1 MKATNK
7 RIVKKAAA
15 LMSALCGILAIS
27 SYQVQAAQTDPDW
40 QNASVVERNRLPMRA
55 SFHTDDPVMSLHG
68 LWKFK
73 WYETPVGRSTTF
85 YQTQIDDSDWGEM
98 PVPGIWEV
106 NGYGDPLYV
115 NIGYC
120 WKGQFENN
128 PPYVPVEKN
137 HVGQYRNTFT
147 IPADWAGKQ
156 ILLHIGS
163 ATSNIRVWING
174 KEVGYSQD
182 SKLEARFDVTKFV
195 KPGVANLFAFEIF
208 RWCDGTYLEDQDFW
222 KLAGIARETYLTAR
236 EKEHIED
243 VNVTADADGNLTWK
257 VLTTKGIRNIK
268 FGVPRLG
275 YSLTLNKP
283 SAVKDDL
290 KVFEGT
296 AHFDDVNLWSAETP
310 NLYDVEVCATDG
322 KKSCGTAT
330 LKTGFR
336 SVKIEGKLLY
346 VNGKPI
352 LIKGVNRH
360 EMNPYGAYVISKED
374 MLRDIR
380 IIKELNINTVRTC
393 HYPDDP
399 YWYELCDE
407 YGLYVIDEANNEA
420 HGLGYG
426 EATIAKN
433 PLYNKEITNRVERM
447 MRRDRN
453 HPSIIVWS
461 LGNEAGNGQNFFDA
475 YDFAKAFDPTRPV
488 QYEQG
493 QGGANRDRNS
503 DIFCPMYIRYANA
516 EKYIKNEQDR
526 PFIMCEYA
534 HAMGNSMGGFKE
546 YWDII
551 RKYPTFQGG
560 CIWDF
565 VDQALYKSVSAEK
578 YGTDHVFA
586 FGGDYNNEDPSD
598 ASFNNNGLIAPDRTW
613 HRHAYEVRYQHRS
626 ILAWARPEEAAAGR
640 VHIFNEYFFIP
651 LDRFSM
657 DWELVRNGA
666 AFRRGSVV
674 SLSVQPQDSAVVD
687 LGYKVNYDLLK
698 DADIYLNLSFK
709 LNRQDGILPAGTEL
723 SYEQIALSESWNP
736 AQSLRQAQGTSDS
749 ILSLKL
755 SKQPFEIEFD
765 KETGSLIKYS
775 YFGKNLISAPILP
788 CFGRAVTD
796 NDEGML
802 VDLSFDKEAKRMFA
816 TWRNPEIK
824 AISFEDR
831 QDGDIRIVTVK
842 YKPIEDV
849 VPVLT
854 YRISTDGVINV
865 ALSIEDAGNLKEA
878 PNFFRVGVE
887 FAMPG
892 EYSQIDFYGEGP
904 FDSYCDRRSSTMIGH
919 YTQRVIDQ
927 YDYAVVRPQESGTH
941 CGLKWFSVLNPD
953 GNGIRVTSSAKEF
966 SASALPV
973 SRQMLDRNP
982 DFKHSLEL
990 KKSAHESDRTNGHTY
1005 VNIDLKQM
1013 GLGCVSSFGDHPLPA
1028 YLIPADT
1035 YTFEFTISPLWN
1047 D

>member
-1 MKATNK
+1 MMF
-7 RIVKKAAA
+7 AAA
-15 LMSALCGILAIS
+15 LAFQAIA
-27 SYQVQAAQTDPDW
+27 QAQAAQTDPDW

-55 SFHTDDPVMSLHG
+55 TFHTDDPRMSLHG

-73 WYETPVGRSTTF
+73 WYETPDGRSTTF
-85 YQTQIDDSDWGEM
+85 FQPQTDDSDWGEM
-98 PVPGIWEV
+98 PVPGIWEL

-137 HVGQYRNTFT
+137 HVGQYRNSFT
-147 IPADWAGKQ
+147 VPADWNGKQ
-156 ILLHIGS
+156 IILHIGS

-182 SKLEARFDVTKFV
+182 SKLGARFDVTRFV
-195 KPGVANLFAFEIF
+195 KPGEENLFAFEIF

-222 KLAGIARETYLTAR
+222 KVAGIARETYLTAR

-243 VNVTADADGNLTWK
+243 INVNADAEGNLSWK
-257 VLTTKGIRNIK
+257 VLTTKGIKEVIFK
-268 FGVPRLG
+268 IPSLG
-275 YSLTLNKP
+275 YSLVLNKP
-283 SAVKDDL
+283 SAVKDGL
-290 KVFEGT
+290 KVFEG
-296 AHFDDVNLWSAETP
+296 AEHFDNVMLWSAETP
-310 NLYDVEVCATDG
+310 NLYDVEVIATDG
-322 KKSCGTAT
+322 KKSCGTANLT
-330 LKTGFR
+330 TGFR
-336 SVKIEGKLLY
+336 TVKIEGKLLY
-346 VNGKPI
+346 INGKPI

-380 IIKELNINTVRTC
+380 IMKELNINTVRTC

-399 YWYELCDE
+399 YWYELCDK
-407 YGLYVIDEANNEA
+407 YGLYVIGEADNEA

-426 EATIAKN
+426 EGTIAKN

-488 QYEQG
+488 QYERG
-493 QGGANRDRNS
+493 QGGDNRDRNS
-503 DIFCPMYIRYANA
+503 DIFSPMYIRYANA
-516 EKYIKNEQDR
+516 EKYIRNDQDR

-546 YWDII
+546 YWDLI

-565 VDQALYKSVSAEK
+565 VDQALYKPADAEK

-586 FGGDYNNEDPSD
+586 FGGDYNSEDPSD
-598 ASFNNNGLIAPDRTW
+598 ASFNNNGLVAPDRTW

-626 ILAWARPEEAAAGR
+626 ILAWASPEEAAKGR

-651 LDRFSM
+651 LDRFSL
-657 DWELVRNGA
+657 DWELVRNGV
-666 AFRRGSVV
+666 AFRRGSVA
-674 SLSVQPQDSAVVD
+674 SLGVQPQDSAAID
-687 LGYKVNYDLLK
+687 LGYKVNPELLE
-698 DADIYLNLSFK
+698 DSDVYLNISFR

-723 SYEQIALSESWNP
+723 SYEQIVLSESWVP
-736 AQSLRQAQGTSDS
+736 DAYKSLT
-749 ILSLKL
+749 L
-755 SKQPFEIEFD
+755 SKRPFEIEFD
-765 KETGSLIKYS
+765 KETGSLTNYS

-824 AISFEDR
+824 ATSFEDR
-831 QDGDIRIVTVK
+831 QDGDTRIVTVK
-842 YKPIEDV
+842 YKPIEDAI
-849 VPVLT
+849 PVLT
-854 YRISTDGVINV
+854 YRIAPDGVINV
-865 ALSIEDAGNLKEA
+865 TLSVEDAGNLKAA
-878 PNFFRVGVE
+878 PHFFRVGVE

-904 FDSYCDRRSSTMIGH
+904 FDSYCDRRSSTMMGH
-919 YTQRVIDQ
+919 YTQSVIDQ
-927 YDYAVVRPQESGTH
+927 YDYTVVRPQESGTH

-953 GNGIRVTSSAKEF
+953 GNGIRITSSAKEF

-973 SRQMLDRNP
+973 SRLMLDRHP
-982 DFKHSLEL
+982 DFGHSLEL
-990 KKSAHESDRTNGHTY
+990 KKSAHESDRTDGQTY
-1005 VNIDLKQM
+1005 VNLDLRQM

-1028 YLIPADT
+1028 YLIPAAP
-1035 YTFEFTISPLWN
+1035 YTFEFTMTPVWE

>member
-1 MKATNK
+1 MKIFALALTLCGLYLSES
-7 RIVKKAAA
+7 IVKAA
-15 LMSALCGILAIS
+15 S
-27 SYQVQAAQTDPDW
+27 SGSGDPDW
-40 QNASVVERNRLPMRA
+40 QNAAVVERNRLPMRA
-55 SFHTDDPVMSLHG
+55 SFHTDDPKLSLHG

-73 WYETPVGRSTTF
+73 WYETPESRSDIF
-85 YQTQIDDSDWGEM
+85 YLPQADDSDWGTM

-147 IPADWAGKQ
+147 IPADWSGKQ

-163 ATSNIRVWING
+163 ATSNIRVWLNG
-174 KEVGYSQD
+174 REVGYSQD
-182 SKLEARFDVTKFV
+182 SKLEARFDVTRFV
-195 KPGVANLFAFEIF
+195 KPGEENLFAFEIF

-222 KLAGIARETYLTAR
+222 KLCGIARETFLTAR

-243 VNVTADADGNLTWK
+243 VNVNADADGNLTWK
-257 VLTTKGIRNIK
+257 VLTTRGIKNVS
-268 FGVPRLG
+268 FSVTGLG
-275 YSLTLNKP
+275 YSVTLSKP
-283 SAVKDDL
+283 SGVEDGL
-290 KVFEGT
+290 KVFEG
-296 AHFDDVNLWSAETP
+296 AGHFDNVRLWTAETP
-310 NLYDVEVCATDG
+310 NLYEVKVSAADG
-322 KKSCGTAT
+322 KKSCGNAS
-330 LKTGFR
+330 LRTGFR
-336 SVKIEGKLLY
+336 TVKIDGKLLC
-346 VNGKPI
+346 VNGQPI

-360 EMNPYGAYVISKED
+360 EMNPYGAYVISRED

-380 IIKELNINTVRTC
+380 IMKELNINTVRTC

-426 EATIAKN
+426 DATIAKN

-461 LGNEAGNGQNFFDA
+461 LGNESGNGQNFFDA
-475 YDFAKAFDPTRPV
+475 YDFAKVFDPTRPV

-516 EKYIKNEQDR
+516 EKYIRDNQDR

-546 YWDII
+546 YWDLV

-565 VDQALYKSVSAEK
+565 VDQGLYKPVDAQK

-586 FGGDYNNEDPSD
+586 FGGDYNDEDPSD

-626 ILAWARPEEAAAGR
+626 ILAWASPQEAASGR

-651 LDRFSM
+651 LDRFSL
-657 DWELVRNGA
+657 DWELVRNGVA
-666 AFRRGSVV
+666 LRRGTAA
-674 SLSVQPQDSAVVD
+674 SLNVAPQDSAVVD
-687 LGYKVNYDLLK
+687 LGFN
-698 DADIYLNLSFK
+698 ADEEILTDSDVYLNISLR
-709 LNRQDGILPAGTEL
+709 LNRQDGLLPAGTEL
-723 SYEQIALSESWNP
+723 SYEQIALSEGWSPDWP
-736 AQSLRQAQGTSDS
+736 
-749 ILSLKL
+749 LSLSEL
-755 SKQPFEIEFD
+755 PVEIEFD
-765 KETGSLIKYS
+765 EATGALTKYS
-775 YFGKNLISAPILP
+775 CFGRNLISAPILP

-802 VDLSFDKEAKRMFA
+802 VDLSFDPEARRMFD
-816 TWRNPEIK
+816 TWRKPEIK
-824 AISFEDR
+824 AVSFEDR
-831 QDGDIRIVTVK
+831 QDGNTRIVTVR
-842 YKPIEDV
+842 YNPIADA

-854 YRISTDGVINV
+854 YRIGQDGAINV
-865 ALSIEDAGNLKEA
+865 TLDIEDAGKLKDA
-878 PNFFRVGVE
+878 PHFFRVGVE

-892 EYSQIDFYGEGP
+892 EYSLIDFYGEGP

-919 YTQRVIDQ
+919 YIQNVIDQ
-927 YDYAVVRPQESGTH
+927 YDYTVVRPQESGTH

-953 GNGIRVTSSAKEF
+953 GNGIRITSSSSEF

-990 KKSAHESDRTNGHTY
+990 KKSAHESDRTNGQTY
-1005 VNIDLKQM
+1005 VNLDLKQM
-1013 GLGCVSSFGDHPLPA
+1013 GLGCVSSFGDHPLPE

-1035 YTFEFTISPLWN
+1035 YSFSFTITPVW
-1047 D
+1047 DD

>member
-1 MKATNK
+1 MKATDNQ
-7 RIVKKAAA
+7 IIKKAAA
-15 LMSALCGILAIS
+15 LLSALCGIITIS
-27 SYQVQAAQTDPDW
+27 ANQAQAAQTDPDW

-55 SFHTDDPVMSLHG
+55 SFHTDDPLMSLHG

-73 WYETPVGRSTTF
+73 WYEIPDGRSTTF
-85 YQTQIDDSDWGEM
+85 FQHQTDDSDWGEM

-137 HVGQYRNTFT
+137 HVGQYRNSFT
-147 IPADWAGKQ
+147 VPADWNGKQ
-156 ILLHIGS
+156 IILHIGS

-182 SKLEARFDVTKFV
+182 SKLEARFDVTRFV
-195 KPGVANLFAFEIF
+195 KPGEENLFAFEIF

-243 VNVTADADGNLTWK
+243 INVNADAEGNLSWK
-257 VLTTKGIRNIK
+257 VLATKGIKEVIFK
-268 FGVPRLG
+268 IPRLG
-275 YSLTLNKP
+275 YSLALDKP
-283 SAVKDDL
+283 SAVKDGL
-290 KVFEGT
+290 KVFEG
-296 AHFDDVNLWSAETP
+296 AERFDNVMLWSAETP
-310 NLYDVEVCATDG
+310 NLYYVEVIATDG
-322 KKSCGTAT
+322 KKSCGTAN
-330 LKTGFR
+330 LMTGFR
-336 SVKIEGKLLY
+336 TVKIEGKLLY

-380 IIKELNINTVRTC
+380 IMKELNINTVRTC

-399 YWYELCDE
+399 YWYELCDK

-426 EATIAKN
+426 EGTIAKN

-516 EKYIKNEQDR
+516 EKYIKNDQDR

-546 YWDII
+546 YWDLI

-565 VDQALYKSVSAEK
+565 VDQALYKPADAEK

-586 FGGDYNNEDPSD
+586 FGGDYNSEDPSD

-626 ILAWARPEEAAAGR
+626 ILAWASPEEAAKGR

-651 LDRFSM
+651 LDRFSL
-657 DWELVRNGA
+657 DWELVRNGV
-666 AFRRGSVV
+666 AFRRGSVA
-674 SLSVQPQDSAVVD
+674 SLGVQPQDSAAID
-687 LGYKVNYDLLK
+687 LGYKVNPELLK
-698 DADIYLNLSFK
+698 DSDVYLNISFR

-723 SYEQIALSESWNP
+723 SYEQIALSESWVP
-736 AQSLRQAQGTSDS
+736 DAYKSLT
-749 ILSLKL
+749 L
-755 SKQPFEIEFD
+755 SKRPVEIEFD
-765 KETGSLIKYS
+765 KETGSLTKYS
-775 YFGKNLISAPILP
+775 YFGKSLISAPILP

-816 TWRNPEIK
+816 TWRNPESK
-824 AISFEDR
+824 ATSFEDR
-831 QDGDIRIVTVK
+831 QDGDTRIVTVK
-842 YKPIEDV
+842 YKPIEDAI
-849 VPVLT
+849 PVLT
-854 YRISTDGVINV
+854 YRIAPNGVINV
-865 ALSIEDAGNLKEA
+865 TLSIEDAGNLKAA
-878 PNFFRVGVE
+878 PHFFRVGVE

-904 FDSYCDRRSSTMIGH
+904 FDSYCDRRSSTMMGH
-919 YTQRVIDQ
+919 YTQSVIDQ
-927 YDYAVVRPQESGTH
+927 YDYTVVRPQESGTH

-953 GNGIRVTSSAKEF
+953 GNGIRITSSAKEF

-973 SRQMLDRNP
+973 SRQMLDRHP
-982 DFKHSLEL
+982 DFGHSLEL
-990 KKSAHESDRTNGHTY
+990 KKSAHESDRTDGQTY
-1005 VNIDLKQM
+1005 VNLDLRQM

-1028 YLIPADT
+1028 YLIPAAP
-1035 YTFEFTISPLWN
+1035 YTFEFTITPLWEN
-1047 D
+1047 

>member
-1 MKATNK
+1 MMF
-7 RIVKKAAA
+7 AAA
-15 LMSALCGILAIS
+15 LAFQAIA
-27 SYQVQAAQTDPDW
+27 QAQAAQTDPDW

-55 SFHTDDPVMSLHG
+55 TFHTDDPQMSLHG

-73 WYETPVGRSTTF
+73 WYETPDGRSTTF
-85 YQTQIDDSDWGEM
+85 FQPQTDDSDWGEM
-98 PVPGIWEV
+98 PVPGIWEL

-137 HVGQYRNTFT
+137 HVGQYRNSFT
-147 IPADWAGKQ
+147 VPADWNGKQ
-156 ILLHIGS
+156 IILHIGS

-182 SKLEARFDVTKFV
+182 SKLEARFDVTRFV
-195 KPGVANLFAFEIF
+195 KPGDENLFAFEIF

-222 KLAGIARETYLTAR
+222 KVAGIARETYLTAR

-243 VNVTADADGNLTWK
+243 INVNADAEGNLSWK
-257 VLTTKGIRNIK
+257 VVATKGIKEVIFRI
-268 FGVPRLG
+268 PRLG
-275 YSLTLNKP
+275 YSLVLNKP
-283 SAVKDDL
+283 SAVKDGL
-290 KVFEGT
+290 KVFEG
-296 AHFDDVNLWSAETP
+296 AERFDNVMLWSAETP
-310 NLYDVEVCATDG
+310 NLYDVEVIATDG
-322 KKSCGTAT
+322 KKSCGTANLT
-330 LKTGFR
+330 TGFR
-336 SVKIEGKLLY
+336 TVKIEGKLLY
-346 VNGKPI
+346 INGKPI

-374 MLRDIR
+374 MLRDIT
-380 IIKELNINTVRTC
+380 IMKELNINTVRTC

-399 YWYELCDE
+399 YWYELCDK
-407 YGLYVIDEANNEA
+407 YGLYVIGEADNEA

-426 EATIAKN
+426 EGTIAKN

-488 QYEQG
+488 QYERG
-493 QGGANRDRNS
+493 QGGDNRDRNS
-503 DIFCPMYIRYANA
+503 DIFSPMYIRYANA
-516 EKYIKNEQDR
+516 EKYIRNDQDR

-546 YWDII
+546 YWDLI

-565 VDQALYKSVSAEK
+565 VDQALYKPADAEK

-586 FGGDYNNEDPSD
+586 FGGDYNSEDPSD
-598 ASFNNNGLIAPDRTW
+598 ASFNNNGLIAPDRAW

-626 ILAWARPEEAAAGR
+626 ILAWASPEEAAKGR

-651 LDRFSM
+651 LDRFSL
-657 DWELVRNGA
+657 DWELVRNGV
-666 AFRRGSVV
+666 AFRRGSVA
-674 SLSVQPQDSAVVD
+674 SLGVQPQESAAID
-687 LGYKVNYDLLK
+687 LGYKVNPELLE
-698 DADIYLNLSFK
+698 DSDVYLNISFR

-723 SYEQIALSESWNP
+723 SYEQIALSESWVP
-736 AQSLRQAQGTSDS
+736 DAYTPLT
-749 ILSLKL
+749 L
-755 SKQPFEIEFD
+755 SKRPFEIEFD
-765 KETGSLIKYS
+765 KETGSLTKYS
-775 YFGKNLISAPILP
+775 YFGKNLISSPILP

-824 AISFEDR
+824 ATSFEDR
-831 QDGDIRIVTVK
+831 QDGDTRIVTVK
-842 YKPIEDV
+842 YKPIEDAI
-849 VPVLT
+849 PVLT
-854 YRISTDGVINV
+854 YRIAPDGVINV
-865 ALSIEDAGNLKEA
+865 TLSVEDAGNLKAA
-878 PNFFRVGVE
+878 PHFFRVGVE

-904 FDSYCDRRSSTMIGH
+904 FDSYCDRRSSTMMGH
-919 YTQRVIDQ
+919 YTQSVIDQ
-927 YDYAVVRPQESGTH
+927 YDYTVVRPQESGTH

-953 GNGIRVTSSAKEF
+953 GNGIRITSSAKEF

-973 SRQMLDRNP
+973 SRQMLDRHP
-982 DFKHSLEL
+982 DFGHSLEL
-990 KKSAHESDRTNGHTY
+990 KKSAHESDRTDGQTY
-1005 VNIDLKQM
+1005 VNLDLRQM

-1028 YLIPADT
+1028 YLIPAAP
-1035 YTFEFTISPLWN
+1035 YTFEFTMTPVWE

>member
-1 MKATNK
+1 MKATDNQ
-7 RIVKKAAA
+7 IIKKAVA
-15 LMSALCGILAIS
+15 LLSALCGIITIS
-27 SYQVQAAQTDPDW
+27 ANQAQAAQTDPDW

-55 SFHTDDPVMSLHG
+55 SFHTDDPLMSLHG

-73 WYETPVGRSTTF
+73 WYEIPDGRSTTF
-85 YQTQIDDSDWGEM
+85 FQPQTDDSDWGEM

-137 HVGQYRNTFT
+137 HVGQYRNSFT
-147 IPADWAGKQ
+147 VPADWNGKQ
-156 ILLHIGS
+156 IILHIGS

-182 SKLEARFDVTKFV
+182 SKLEARFDVTRFV
-195 KPGVANLFAFEIF
+195 KPGEENLFAFEIF

-243 VNVTADADGNLTWK
+243 INVNADAEGNLSWK
-257 VLTTKGIRNIK
+257 VLATKGIKEVIFK
-268 FGVPRLG
+268 IPRLG
-275 YSLTLNKP
+275 YSLALDKP
-283 SAVKDDL
+283 SAVKDGL
-290 KVFEGT
+290 KVFEG
-296 AHFDDVNLWSAETP
+296 AERFDNVMLWSAETP
-310 NLYDVEVCATDG
+310 NLYYVEVIATDG
-322 KKSCGTAT
+322 KKSCGTAN
-330 LKTGFR
+330 LMTGFR
-336 SVKIEGKLLY
+336 TVKIEGKLLY

-380 IIKELNINTVRTC
+380 IMKELNINTVRTC

-399 YWYELCDE
+399 YWYELCDK

-426 EATIAKN
+426 EGTIAKN

-516 EKYIKNEQDR
+516 EKYIKNDQDR

-546 YWDII
+546 YWDLI

-565 VDQALYKSVSAEK
+565 VDQALYKPADAEK

-586 FGGDYNNEDPSD
+586 FGGDYNSEDPSD

-626 ILAWARPEEAAAGR
+626 ILAWASPEEAAKGR

-651 LDRFSM
+651 LDRFSL
-657 DWELVRNGA
+657 DWELVRNGV
-666 AFRRGSVV
+666 AFRRGSVA
-674 SLSVQPQDSAVVD
+674 SLGVQPQDSAAID
-687 LGYKVNYDLLK
+687 LGYKVNPELLK
-698 DADIYLNLSFK
+698 DSDVYLNISFR

-723 SYEQIALSESWNP
+723 SYEQIALSESWVP
-736 AQSLRQAQGTSDS
+736 DAYKSLT
-749 ILSLKL
+749 L
-755 SKQPFEIEFD
+755 SKRPVEIEFD
-765 KETGSLIKYS
+765 KETGSLTKYS
-775 YFGKNLISAPILP
+775 YFGKSLISAPILP

-816 TWRNPEIK
+816 TWRNPESK
-824 AISFEDR
+824 ATSFEDR
-831 QDGDIRIVTVK
+831 QDGDTRIVTVK
-842 YKPIEDV
+842 YKPIEDAI
-849 VPVLT
+849 PVLT
-854 YRISTDGVINV
+854 YRIAPNGVINV
-865 ALSIEDAGNLKEA
+865 TLSIEDAGNLKAA
-878 PNFFRVGVE
+878 PHFFRVGVE

-904 FDSYCDRRSSTMIGH
+904 FDSYCDRRSSTMMGH
-919 YTQRVIDQ
+919 YTQSVIDQ
-927 YDYAVVRPQESGTH
+927 YDYTVVRPQESGTH

-953 GNGIRVTSSAKEF
+953 GNGIRITSSAKEF

-973 SRQMLDRNP
+973 SRQMLDRHP
-982 DFKHSLEL
+982 DFGHSLEL
-990 KKSAHESDRTNGHTY
+990 KKSAHESDRTDGQTY
-1005 VNIDLKQM
+1005 VNLDLRQM

-1028 YLIPADT
+1028 YLIPAAP
-1035 YTFEFTISPLWN
+1035 YTFEFTITPLWEN
-1047 D
+1047 

>member
-1 MKATNK
+1 MRK
-7 RIVKKAAA
+7 ILIMMFAAA
-15 LMSALCGILAIS
+15 LAFQAIA
-27 SYQVQAAQTDPDW
+27 QTQAAQTDPDW

-55 SFHTDDPVMSLHG
+55 TFHTDDPRMSLHG

-73 WYETPVGRSTTF
+73 WYETPDGRSTTF
-85 YQTQIDDSDWGEM
+85 FQPQTDDSDWGEM

-120 WKGQFENN
+120 WKGRFENN

-137 HVGQYRNTFT
+137 HVGQYRNSFT
-147 IPADWAGKQ
+147 VPADWNGKQ
-156 ILLHIGS
+156 IILHIGS

-182 SKLEARFDVTKFV
+182 SKLEARFDVTRFV
-195 KPGVANLFAFEIF
+195 KPGEENLFAFEIF

-222 KLAGIARETYLTAR
+222 KVAGIARETYLTAR

-243 VNVTADADGNLTWK
+243 INVNADAEGNLSWK
-257 VLTTKGIRNIK
+257 VLATKGIKEVIFK
-268 FGVPRLG
+268 IPSLG
-275 YSLTLNKP
+275 YSLVLDKP
-283 SAVKDDL
+283 SAVKDGM
-290 KVFEGT
+290 KVFEG
-296 AHFDDVNLWSAETP
+296 AEHFDNVMLWSAETP
-310 NLYDVEVCATDG
+310 NLYDVEVFATDG
-322 KKSCGTAT
+322 KKSCGTANLT
-330 LKTGFR
+330 TGFR
-336 SVKIEGKLLY
+336 TVKIEGKLLY

-360 EMNPYGAYVISKED
+360 EMTPYGAYVISKED
-374 MLRDIR
+374 MLRDIT
-380 IIKELNINTVRTC
+380 IMKELNINTVRTC

-399 YWYELCDE
+399 YWYELCDK
-407 YGLYVIDEANNEA
+407 YGLYVIDEADNEA

-426 EATIAKN
+426 EGAIAKN

-488 QYEQG
+488 QYERG
-493 QGGANRDRNS
+493 QGGDNRDRNS
-503 DIFCPMYIRYANA
+503 DIFSPMYIRYANA
-516 EKYIKNEQDR
+516 EKYIRNDQDR

-546 YWDII
+546 YWDLI
-551 RKYPTFQGG
+551 RKSPTYQGG

-565 VDQALYKSVSAEK
+565 VDQALYKPADAEK

-586 FGGDYNNEDPSD
+586 FGGDYNSEDPSD

-626 ILAWARPEEAAAGR
+626 ILAWASPEEAAKGR

-651 LDRFSM
+651 LERFSL
-657 DWELVRNGA
+657 DWELVRNGVP
-666 AFRRGSVV
+666 FRRGSVA
-674 SLSVQPQDSAVVD
+674 SLGVQPQDSASID
-687 LGYKVNYDLLK
+687 LGYKVNPELLE
-698 DADIYLNLSFK
+698 DSDVYLNISFR

-723 SYEQIALSESWNP
+723 SYEQIALSESWVP
-736 AQSLRQAQGTSDS
+736 DAYKSPT
-749 ILSLKL
+749 L
-755 SKQPFEIEFD
+755 SKDPFEIEFD
-765 KETGSLIKYS
+765 KETGSLTKYS

-802 VDLSFDKEAKRMFA
+802 VDLSFDKEAKRMFT

-824 AISFEDR
+824 ATSFEDR
-831 QDGDIRIVTVK
+831 QDGDTRIVTVR
-842 YKPIEDV
+842 YKPIEDAI
-849 VPVLT
+849 PVLT
-854 YRISTDGVINV
+854 YRIAPDGVINV
-865 ALSIEDAGNLKEA
+865 TLSVEDAGNLKAA
-878 PNFFRVGVE
+878 PHFFRVGVE

-904 FDSYCDRRSSTMIGH
+904 FDSYCDRRSSTMMGH
-919 YTQRVIDQ
+919 YTQSVIDQ
-927 YDYAVVRPQESGTH
+927 YDYTVVRPQESGTH

-953 GNGIRVTSSAKEF
+953 GNGIRITSSAKEF

-973 SRQMLDRNP
+973 SRQMLDRHP
-982 DFKHSLEL
+982 DFGHSLEL
-990 KKSAHESDRTNGHTY
+990 KKSAHESDRTDGQTY
-1005 VNIDLKQM
+1005 VNLDLRQM

-1028 YLIPADT
+1028 YLIPAAP
-1035 YTFEFTISPLWN
+1035 YTFEFTMTPVWE

>member
-1 MKATNK
+1 MKATDK
-7 RIVKKAAA
+7 QIIKKAAA
-15 LMSALCGILAIS
+15 LLSALCGIITIS
-27 SYQVQAAQTDPDW
+27 ANQVQAAQTDPDW

-55 SFHTDDPVMSLHG
+55 TFHTDDPQMSLHG

-73 WYETPVGRSTTF
+73 WYETPDGRSTTF
-85 YQTQIDDSDWGEM
+85 FQPQTDDSDWGEM

-137 HVGQYRNTFT
+137 HVGQYRNSFT
-147 IPADWAGKQ
+147 VPADWSGKQ
-156 ILLHIGS
+156 IILHIGS

-182 SKLEARFDVTKFV
+182 SKLEARFDVTRFV
-195 KPGVANLFAFEIF
+195 KPGDENLFAFEIF

-243 VNVTADADGNLTWK
+243 INVNADAEGNLSWK
-257 VLTTKGIRNIK
+257 VVATKGIKEVIFRI
-268 FGVPRLG
+268 PRLG
-275 YSLTLNKP
+275 YSLVLNKP
-283 SAVKDDL
+283 SAVKDGL
-290 KVFEGT
+290 KVFEG
-296 AHFDDVNLWSAETP
+296 AERFDNVMLWSAETP
-310 NLYDVEVCATDG
+310 NLYHVEVIATDG
-322 KKSCGTAT
+322 KKSCGTANLT
-330 LKTGFR
+330 TGFR
-336 SVKIEGKLLY
+336 TVKIEGKLLY
-346 VNGKPI
+346 INGKPI

-380 IIKELNINTVRTC
+380 IMKELNINTVRTC

-399 YWYELCDE
+399 YWYELCDK
-407 YGLYVIDEANNEA
+407 YGLYVIGEADNEA

-426 EATIAKN
+426 EGTIAKN

-516 EKYIKNEQDR
+516 EKYIKNDQDR

-546 YWDII
+546 YWDLI

-565 VDQALYKSVSAEK
+565 VDQALYKPADAEK

-586 FGGDYNNEDPSD
+586 FGGDYNSEDPSD
-598 ASFNNNGLIAPDRTW
+598 ASFNNNGLIAPDRAW

-626 ILAWARPEEAAAGR
+626 ILAWASPEEAAKGR

-651 LDRFSM
+651 LDRFSL
-657 DWELVRNGA
+657 DWELVRNGV
-666 AFRRGSVV
+666 AFRRGSVA
-674 SLSVQPQDSAVVD
+674 SLGVQPQESAAID
-687 LGYKVNYDLLK
+687 LGYKVNPELLK
-698 DADIYLNLSFK
+698 DSDVYLNISFR

-723 SYEQIALSESWNP
+723 SYEQIVLSESWVP
-736 AQSLRQAQGTSDS
+736 DAYTPLT
-749 ILSLKL
+749 L
-755 SKQPFEIEFD
+755 SKRPFEIEFD
-765 KETGSLIKYS
+765 KETGSLTKYS
-775 YFGKNLISAPILP
+775 YFGKNLISSPILP

-824 AISFEDR
+824 ATSFEDR
-831 QDGDIRIVTVK
+831 QDGDTRIVTVK
-842 YKPIEDV
+842 YKPIEDAI
-849 VPVLT
+849 PVLT
-854 YRISTDGVINV
+854 YRIAPDGVINV
-865 ALSIEDAGNLKEA
+865 TLSVEDAGNLKAA
-878 PNFFRVGVE
+878 PHFFRVGVE
-887 FAMPG
+887 FEMPG

-904 FDSYCDRRSSTMIGH
+904 FDSYCDRRSSTMMGH
-919 YTQRVIDQ
+919 YTQSVIDQ
-927 YDYAVVRPQESGTH
+927 YDYTVVRPQESGTH

-953 GNGIRVTSSAKEF
+953 GNGIRITSSAKEF

-973 SRQMLDRNP
+973 SRQMLDRHP
-982 DFKHSLEL
+982 DFGHSLEL
-990 KKSAHESDRTNGHTY
+990 KKSAHESDRTDGQTY
-1005 VNIDLKQM
+1005 VNLDLRQM

-1028 YLIPADT
+1028 YLIPAAP
-1035 YTFEFTISPLWN
+1035 YTFEFTMTPVWE

>member
-1 MKATNK
+1 MKATDK
-7 RIVKKAAA
+7 QIIKKAAA
-15 LMSALCGILAIS
+15 LLSALCGIITIS
-27 SYQVQAAQTDPDW
+27 ANQVQAAQTDPDW

-55 SFHTDDPVMSLHG
+55 TFHTDDPQMSLHG

-73 WYETPVGRSTTF
+73 WYETPDGRSTTF
-85 YQTQIDDSDWGEM
+85 FQPQTDDSDWGEM

-137 HVGQYRNTFT
+137 HVGQYRNSFT
-147 IPADWAGKQ
+147 VPADWNGKQ
-156 ILLHIGS
+156 IILHIGS

-182 SKLEARFDVTKFV
+182 SKLEARFDVTRFV
-195 KPGVANLFAFEIF
+195 KPGDENLFAFEIF

-243 VNVTADADGNLTWK
+243 INVNADAEGNLSWK
-257 VLTTKGIRNIK
+257 VVATKGIKEVIFRI
-268 FGVPRLG
+268 PRLG
-275 YSLTLNKP
+275 YSLVLNKP
-283 SAVKDDL
+283 SAVKDGL
-290 KVFEGT
+290 KVFEG
-296 AHFDDVNLWSAETP
+296 AERFDNVMLWSAETP
-310 NLYDVEVCATDG
+310 NLYHVEVIATDG
-322 KKSCGTAT
+322 KKSCGTANLT
-330 LKTGFR
+330 TGFR
-336 SVKIEGKLLY
+336 TVKIEGKLLY
-346 VNGKPI
+346 INGKPI

-380 IIKELNINTVRTC
+380 IMKELNINTVRTC

-399 YWYELCDE
+399 YWYELCDK
-407 YGLYVIDEANNEA
+407 YGLYVIGEADNEA

-426 EATIAKN
+426 EGTIAKN

-516 EKYIKNEQDR
+516 EKYIKNDQDR

-546 YWDII
+546 YWDLI

-565 VDQALYKSVSAEK
+565 VDQALYKPADAEK

-586 FGGDYNNEDPSD
+586 FGGDYNSEDPSD
-598 ASFNNNGLIAPDRTW
+598 ASFNNNGLIAPDRAW

-626 ILAWARPEEAAAGR
+626 ILAWASPEEAAKGR

-651 LDRFSM
+651 LDRFSL
-657 DWELVRNGA
+657 DWELVRNGV
-666 AFRRGSVV
+666 AFRRGSVA
-674 SLSVQPQDSAVVD
+674 SLGVQPQESAAID
-687 LGYKVNYDLLK
+687 LGYKVNPELLK
-698 DADIYLNLSFK
+698 DSDVYLNISFR

-723 SYEQIALSESWNP
+723 SYEQIVLSESWVP
-736 AQSLRQAQGTSDS
+736 DAYTPLT
-749 ILSLKL
+749 L
-755 SKQPFEIEFD
+755 SKRPFEIEFD
-765 KETGSLIKYS
+765 KETGSLTKYS
-775 YFGKNLISAPILP
+775 YFGKNLISSPILP

-824 AISFEDR
+824 ATSFEDR
-831 QDGDIRIVTVK
+831 QDGDTRIVTVK
-842 YKPIEDV
+842 YKPIEDAI
-849 VPVLT
+849 PVLT
-854 YRISTDGVINV
+854 YRIAPDGVINV
-865 ALSIEDAGNLKEA
+865 TLSVEDAGNLKAA
-878 PNFFRVGVE
+878 PHFFRVGVE

-904 FDSYCDRRSSTMIGH
+904 FDSYCDRRSSTMMGH
-919 YTQRVIDQ
+919 YTQSVIDQ
-927 YDYAVVRPQESGTH
+927 YDYTVVRPQESGTH

-953 GNGIRVTSSAKEF
+953 GNGIRITSSAKEF

-973 SRQMLDRNP
+973 SRQMLDRHP
-982 DFKHSLEL
+982 DFGHSLEL
-990 KKSAHESDRTNGHTY
+990 KKSAHESDRTDGQTY
-1005 VNIDLKQM
+1005 VNLDLRQM

-1028 YLIPADT
+1028 YLIPAAP
-1035 YTFEFTISPLWN
+1035 YTFEFTMTPVWE

>member
-1 MKATNK
+1 MKATDK
-7 RIVKKAAA
+7 QIIKKAAA
-15 LMSALCGILAIS
+15 LLSALCGIITVSAN
-27 SYQVQAAQTDPDW
+27 QAQAAQTDPDW

-55 SFHTDDPVMSLHG
+55 TFHTDDPRMSLHG

-73 WYETPVGRSTTF
+73 WYETPDGRSTTF
-85 YQTQIDDSDWGEM
+85 FQPQTDDSDWGEM

-137 HVGQYRNTFT
+137 HVGQYRNSFT
-147 IPADWAGKQ
+147 VPADWNGKQ
-156 ILLHIGS
+156 IILHIGS

-182 SKLEARFDVTKFV
+182 SKLEARFDVTRFV
-195 KPGVANLFAFEIF
+195 KPGEENLFAFEIF

-243 VNVTADADGNLTWK
+243 INVNADAEGNLSWK
-257 VLTTKGIRNIK
+257 VLATKGIKEVIFK
-268 FGVPRLG
+268 IPSLG
-275 YSLTLNKP
+275 YSLVLNKP
-283 SAVKDDL
+283 SAVKDGL
-290 KVFEGT
+290 KVFEG
-296 AHFDDVNLWSAETP
+296 AERFDNVMLWSAETP
-310 NLYDVEVCATDG
+310 NLYDVEVIATDG
-322 KKSCGTAT
+322 KKSCGTANLT
-330 LKTGFR
+330 TGFR
-336 SVKIEGKLLY
+336 TVKIEGKLLY

-380 IIKELNINTVRTC
+380 IMKELNINTVRTC

-399 YWYELCDE
+399 YWYELCDK
-407 YGLYVIDEANNEA
+407 YGLYVIDEADNEA

-426 EATIAKN
+426 EGAIAKN

-516 EKYIKNEQDR
+516 EKYIKNDQDR

-546 YWDII
+546 YWDLI

-565 VDQALYKSVSAEK
+565 VDQALYKPADAEK

-586 FGGDYNNEDPSD
+586 FGGDYNSEDPSD

-626 ILAWARPEEAAAGR
+626 ILAWASPEEAAKGR

-651 LDRFSM
+651 LDRFSL
-657 DWELVRNGA
+657 DWELVRNGV
-666 AFRRGSVV
+666 AFRRGSVA
-674 SLSVQPQDSAVVD
+674 SLGVQPQDSAAID
-687 LGYKVNYDLLK
+687 LGYKVNPELLK
-698 DADIYLNLSFK
+698 DSDVYLNISFR

-723 SYEQIALSESWNP
+723 SYEQIVLSESWVP
-736 AQSLRQAQGTSDS
+736 DAYKSLT
-749 ILSLKL
+749 L
-755 SKQPFEIEFD
+755 SKRPFEIEFD
-765 KETGSLIKYS
+765 KETGSLTKYS
-775 YFGKNLISAPILP
+775 YFGKDLISAPILP

-824 AISFEDR
+824 ATSFEDR
-831 QDGDIRIVTVK
+831 QDGDTRIVTVK
-842 YKPIEDV
+842 YKPIEDAI
-849 VPVLT
+849 PVLT
-854 YRISTDGVINV
+854 YRIAPDGVINV
-865 ALSIEDAGNLKEA
+865 TLSVEDAGNLKAA
-878 PNFFRVGVE
+878 PHFFRVGVE

-904 FDSYCDRRSSTMIGH
+904 FDSYCDRRSSTMMGH
-919 YTQRVIDQ
+919 YTQSVIDQ
-927 YDYAVVRPQESGTH
+927 YDYTVVRPQESGTH

-953 GNGIRVTSSAKEF
+953 GNGIRITSSAKEF

-973 SRQMLDRNP
+973 SRQMLDRHP
-982 DFKHSLEL
+982 DFGHSLEL
-990 KKSAHESDRTNGHTY
+990 KKSAHESDRTDGQTY
-1005 VNIDLKQM
+1005 VNLDLRQM

-1028 YLIPADT
+1028 YLIPAAP
-1035 YTFEFTISPLWN
+1035 YTFEFTITPVWE

>member
-1 MKATNK
+1 MLSAIYGLIATEG
-7 RIVKKAAA
+7 ITAAA
-15 LMSALCGILAIS
+15 S
-27 SYQVQAAQTDPDW
+27 TEPDW
-40 QNASVVERNRLPMRA
+40 RNAEIVERNRMPMRA
-55 SFHTDDPVMSLHG
+55 SFHTDDPTMSLHG
-68 LWKFK
+68 LWKFR
-73 WYETPVGRSTTF
+73 WYENPQGRSETF
-85 YQTQIDDSDWGEM
+85 FQPQTDDADWGTM

-128 PPYVPVEKN
+128 PPFVPTEKN
-137 HVGQYRNTFT
+137 HVGQYRKSFT
-147 IPADWAGKQ
+147 VPAEWNGKQ
-156 ILLHIGS
+156 IILHVGS
-163 ATSNIRVWING
+163 ATSNIRVWVNG
-174 KEVGYSQD
+174 KEAGYSQD
-182 SKLEARFDVTKFV
+182 SKLEARFDITKFI
-195 KPGVANLFAFEIF
+195 KPGEENLFAFEIF

-243 VNVTADADGNLTWK
+243 INVNADAEGNLSWK
-257 VLTTKGIRNIK
+257 VLATKGIKEVIFK
-268 FGVPRLG
+268 IPRLG
-275 YSLTLNKP
+275 YSLALDKP
-283 SAVKDDL
+283 SAVKDGL
-290 KVFEGT
+290 KVFEG
-296 AHFDDVNLWSAETP
+296 AERFDNVMLWSAETP
-310 NLYDVEVCATDG
+310 NLYYVEVIATDG
-322 KKSCGTAT
+322 KKSCGTAN
-330 LKTGFR
+330 LMTGFR
-336 SVKIEGKLLY
+336 TVKIEGKLLY

-380 IIKELNINTVRTC
+380 IMKELNINTVRTC

-399 YWYELCDE
+399 YWYELCDK

-426 EATIAKN
+426 EGTIAKN

-516 EKYIKNEQDR
+516 EKYIKNDQDR

-546 YWDII
+546 YWDLI

-565 VDQALYKSVSAEK
+565 VDQALYKPADAEK

-586 FGGDYNNEDPSD
+586 FGGDYNSEDPSD

-626 ILAWARPEEAAAGR
+626 ILAWASPEEAAKGR

-651 LDRFSM
+651 LDRFSL
-657 DWELVRNGA
+657 DWELVRNGV
-666 AFRRGSVV
+666 AFRRGSVA
-674 SLSVQPQDSAVVD
+674 SLGVQPQDSAAID
-687 LGYKVNYDLLK
+687 LGYKVNPELLK
-698 DADIYLNLSFK
+698 DSDVYLNISFR

-723 SYEQIALSESWNP
+723 SYEQIALSESWVP
-736 AQSLRQAQGTSDS
+736 DAYKSLT
-749 ILSLKL
+749 L
-755 SKQPFEIEFD
+755 SKRPVEIEFD
-765 KETGSLIKYS
+765 KETGSLTKYS
-775 YFGKNLISAPILP
+775 YFGKSLISAPILP

-816 TWRNPEIK
+816 TWRNPESK
-824 AISFEDR
+824 ATSFEDR
-831 QDGDIRIVTVK
+831 QDGDTRIVTVK
-842 YKPIEDV
+842 YKPIEDAI
-849 VPVLT
+849 PVLT
-854 YRISTDGVINV
+854 YRIAPNGVINV
-865 ALSIEDAGNLKEA
+865 TLSIEDAGNLKAA
-878 PNFFRVGVE
+878 PHFFRVGVE

-904 FDSYCDRRSSTMIGH
+904 FDSYCDRRSSTMMGH
-919 YTQRVIDQ
+919 YTQSVIDQ
-927 YDYAVVRPQESGTH
+927 YDYTVVRPQESGTH

-953 GNGIRVTSSAKEF
+953 GNGIRITSSAKEF

-973 SRQMLDRNP
+973 SRQMLDRHP
-982 DFKHSLEL
+982 DFGHSLEL
-990 KKSAHESDRTNGHTY
+990 KKSAHESDRTDGQTY
-1005 VNIDLKQM
+1005 VNLDLRQM

-1028 YLIPADT
+1028 HLIPAAP
-1035 YTFEFTISPLWN
+1035 YTFEFTITPVWE

>member
-1 MKATNK
+1 MKATDNQ
-7 RIVKKAAA
+7 IIKKAAA
-15 LMSALCGILAIS
+15 LLSALCGIITISANLA
-27 SYQVQAAQTDPDW
+27 QAAQTDPDW

-55 SFHTDDPVMSLHG
+55 SFHTDDPLMSLHG

-73 WYETPVGRSTTF
+73 WYETPDGRSTTF
-85 YQTQIDDSDWGEM
+85 FQPQTDDSDWGEM

-137 HVGQYRNTFT
+137 HVGQYRNSFT
-147 IPADWAGKQ
+147 VPADWNGKQ
-156 ILLHIGS
+156 IILHIGS

-182 SKLEARFDVTKFV
+182 SKLEARFDVTRFV
-195 KPGVANLFAFEIF
+195 KPGEENLFAFEIF

-236 EKEHIED
+236 GKDHIED
-243 VNVTADADGNLTWK
+243 INVNADADGNLTWK
-257 VLTTKGIRNIK
+257 VLATKGIKEVMFKI
-268 FGVPRLG
+268 PRLG
-275 YSLTLNKP
+275 YSLALDKP
-283 SAVKDDL
+283 SAVKDGL
-290 KVFEGT
+290 KVFEG
-296 AHFDDVNLWSAETP
+296 AARFDNVMLWSAETP
-310 NLYDVEVCATDG
+310 NLYYVEVSATDG
-322 KKSCGTAT
+322 KKSCGTAN
-330 LKTGFR
+330 LMTGFR
-336 SVKIEGKLLY
+336 TVKIEGKLLY

-380 IIKELNINTVRTC
+380 IMKELNINTVRTC

-426 EATIAKN
+426 EGTIAKN

-516 EKYIKNEQDR
+516 EKYIKNDQDR

-546 YWDII
+546 YWDLI

-565 VDQALYKSVSAEK
+565 VDQALYKPADAEK

-586 FGGDYNNEDPSD
+586 FGGDYNSEDPSD

-626 ILAWARPEEAAAGR
+626 ILTWASPEEAAKGR

-651 LDRFSM
+651 LDRFSL
-657 DWELVRNGA
+657 DWELVRNGV
-666 AFRRGSVV
+666 AFRRGSVA
-674 SLSVQPQDSAVVD
+674 SLGVQPQDSAAID
-687 LGYKVNYDLLK
+687 LGYKVNPELLK
-698 DADIYLNLSFK
+698 DSDVYLNISFR

-723 SYEQIALSESWNP
+723 SYEQIVLSESWVP
-736 AQSLRQAQGTSDS
+736 DAYKSLT
-749 ILSLKL
+749 L
-755 SKQPFEIEFD
+755 SKRPVEIEFD
-765 KETGSLIKYS
+765 KETGSLTKYS
-775 YFGKNLISAPILP
+775 YFGKSLISAPILP

-816 TWRNPEIK
+816 TWRNPESK
-824 AISFEDR
+824 ATSFEDR
-831 QDGDIRIVTVK
+831 QDGDTRIVTVK
-842 YKPIEDV
+842 YKPIEDAI
-849 VPVLT
+849 PVLT
-854 YRISTDGVINV
+854 YRIAPNGVINV
-865 ALSIEDAGNLKEA
+865 TLSIEDAGNLKAA
-878 PNFFRVGVE
+878 PHFFRVGVE

-904 FDSYCDRRSSTMIGH
+904 FDSYCDRRSSTMMGH
-919 YTQRVIDQ
+919 YTQSVIDQ
-927 YDYAVVRPQESGTH
+927 YDYTVVRPQESGTH

-953 GNGIRVTSSAKEF
+953 GNGIRITSSAKEF

-973 SRQMLDRNP
+973 SRQMLDRHP
-982 DFKHSLEL
+982 DFGHSLEL
-990 KKSAHESDRTNGHTY
+990 KKSAHESDRTDGQTY
-1005 VNIDLKQM
+1005 VNLDLRQM

-1028 YLIPADT
+1028 YLIPAAP
-1035 YTFEFTISPLWN
+1035 YTFEFTITPLWEN
-1047 D
+1047 

>member
-1 MKATNK
+1 MKATDK
-7 RIVKKAAA
+7 QIIKKAAA
-15 LMSALCGILAIS
+15 LLSALCGIITIS
-27 SYQVQAAQTDPDW
+27 ANQVQAAQTDPDW

-55 SFHTDDPVMSLHG
+55 TFHTDDPQMSLHG

-73 WYETPVGRSTTF
+73 WYETPDGRSTTF
-85 YQTQIDDSDWGEM
+85 FQPQTDDSDWGEM

-137 HVGQYRNTFT
+137 HVGQYRNSFT
-147 IPADWAGKQ
+147 VPADWSGKQ
-156 ILLHIGS
+156 IILHIGS

-182 SKLEARFDVTKFV
+182 SKLEARFDVTRFV
-195 KPGVANLFAFEIF
+195 KPGDENLFAFEIF

-243 VNVTADADGNLTWK
+243 INVNADAEGNLSWK
-257 VLTTKGIRNIK
+257 VVATKGIKEVIFRI
-268 FGVPRLG
+268 PRLG
-275 YSLTLNKP
+275 YSLVLNKP
-283 SAVKDDL
+283 SAVKDGL
-290 KVFEGT
+290 KVFEG
-296 AHFDDVNLWSAETP
+296 AERFDNVMLWSAETP
-310 NLYDVEVCATDG
+310 NLYHVEVIATDG
-322 KKSCGTAT
+322 KKSCGTANLT
-330 LKTGFR
+330 TGFR
-336 SVKIEGKLLY
+336 TVKIEGKLLY
-346 VNGKPI
+346 INGKPI

-380 IIKELNINTVRTC
+380 IMKELNINTVRTC

-399 YWYELCDE
+399 YWYELCDK
-407 YGLYVIDEANNEA
+407 YGLYVIGEADNEA

-426 EATIAKN
+426 EGTIAKN
-433 PLYNKEITNRVERM
+433 PLYNKEITNRVDRM

-516 EKYIKNEQDR
+516 EKYIKNDQDR

-546 YWDII
+546 YWDLI

-565 VDQALYKSVSAEK
+565 VDQALYKPADAEK

-586 FGGDYNNEDPSD
+586 FGGDYNSEDPSD
-598 ASFNNNGLIAPDRTW
+598 ASFNNNGLIAPDRAW

-626 ILAWARPEEAAAGR
+626 ILAWASPEEAAKGR

-651 LDRFSM
+651 LDRFSL
-657 DWELVRNGA
+657 DWELVRNGV
-666 AFRRGSVV
+666 AFRRGSVA
-674 SLSVQPQDSAVVD
+674 SLGVQPQESAAID
-687 LGYKVNYDLLK
+687 LGYKVNPELLK
-698 DADIYLNLSFK
+698 DSDVYLNISFR

-723 SYEQIALSESWNP
+723 SYEQIVLSESWVP
-736 AQSLRQAQGTSDS
+736 DAYTPLT
-749 ILSLKL
+749 L
-755 SKQPFEIEFD
+755 SKRPFEIEFD
-765 KETGSLIKYS
+765 KETGSLTKYS
-775 YFGKNLISAPILP
+775 YFGKNLISSPILP

-824 AISFEDR
+824 ATSFEDR
-831 QDGDIRIVTVK
+831 QDGDTRIVTVK
-842 YKPIEDV
+842 YKPIEDAI
-849 VPVLT
+849 PVLT
-854 YRISTDGVINV
+854 YRIAPDGVINV
-865 ALSIEDAGNLKEA
+865 TLSVEDAGNLKAA
-878 PNFFRVGVE
+878 PHFFRVGVE
-887 FAMPG
+887 FEMPG

-904 FDSYCDRRSSTMIGH
+904 FDSYCDRRSSTMMGH
-919 YTQRVIDQ
+919 YTQSVIDQ
-927 YDYAVVRPQESGTH
+927 YDYTVVRPQESGTH

-953 GNGIRVTSSAKEF
+953 GNGIRITSSAKEF

-973 SRQMLDRNP
+973 SRQMLDRHP
-982 DFKHSLEL
+982 DFGHSLEL
-990 KKSAHESDRTNGHTY
+990 KKSAHESDRTDGQTY
-1005 VNIDLKQM
+1005 VNLDLRQM

-1028 YLIPADT
+1028 YLIPAAP
-1035 YTFEFTISPLWN
+1035 YTFEFTMTPVWE

>member
-1 MKATNK
+1 MKATDK
-7 RIVKKAAA
+7 QIIKKAAA
-15 LMSALCGILAIS
+15 LLSALCGIITVSAN
-27 SYQVQAAQTDPDW
+27 QAQAAQTDPDW
-40 QNASVVERNRLPMRA
+40 QNTSVVERNRLPMRA
-55 SFHTDDPVMSLHG
+55 TFHTDDPLMSLHG

-73 WYETPVGRSTTF
+73 WYETPDGRSTTF
-85 YQTQIDDSDWGEM
+85 FQPQTDDSDWGEM

-137 HVGQYRNTFT
+137 HVGQYRNSFT
-147 IPADWAGKQ
+147 VPADWNGKQ
-156 ILLHIGS
+156 LILHIGS

-182 SKLEARFDVTKFV
+182 SKLGARFDVTRFV
-195 KPGVANLFAFEIF
+195 KLGEENLFAFEIF

-243 VNVTADADGNLTWK
+243 INVNADAEGNLSWK
-257 VLTTKGIRNIK
+257 VLATKGIKEVIFK
-268 FGVPRLG
+268 IPSLG
-275 YSLTLNKP
+275 YSLVLNKP
-283 SAVKDDL
+283 SAVKDGL
-290 KVFEGT
+290 KVFEG
-296 AHFDDVNLWSAETP
+296 AERFDNVMLWSAETP
-310 NLYDVEVCATDG
+310 NLYDVEVIATDG
-322 KKSCGTAT
+322 KKSCGTANLT
-330 LKTGFR
+330 TGFR
-336 SVKIEGKLLY
+336 TVKIEGKLLY

-380 IIKELNINTVRTC
+380 IMKELNINTVRTC

-399 YWYELCDE
+399 YWYELCDK
-407 YGLYVIDEANNEA
+407 YGLYVIDEADNEA

-426 EATIAKN
+426 EGAIAKN

-516 EKYIKNEQDR
+516 EKYIKNDQDR

-546 YWDII
+546 YWDLI

-565 VDQALYKSVSAEK
+565 VDQALYKPADAEK

-586 FGGDYNNEDPSD
+586 FGGDYNSEDPSD

-626 ILAWARPEEAAAGR
+626 ILAWASPEEAAKGR

-651 LDRFSM
+651 LDRFSL
-657 DWELVRNGA
+657 DWELVRNGV
-666 AFRRGSVV
+666 AFRRGSVA
-674 SLSVQPQDSAVVD
+674 SLGVQPQDSAAID
-687 LGYKVNYDLLK
+687 LGYKVNPELLK
-698 DADIYLNLSFK
+698 DSDVYLNISFR

-723 SYEQIALSESWNP
+723 SYEQIVLSESWVP
-736 AQSLRQAQGTSDS
+736 DAYTPLT
-749 ILSLKL
+749 L
-755 SKQPFEIEFD
+755 SKRPFEIEFD
-765 KETGSLIKYS
+765 KETGSLTKYS
-775 YFGKNLISAPILP
+775 YFGKDLISAPILP

-824 AISFEDR
+824 ATSFEDR
-831 QDGDIRIVTVK
+831 QDGDTRIVTVK
-842 YKPIEDV
+842 YKPIEDAI
-849 VPVLT
+849 PVLT
-854 YRISTDGVINV
+854 YRIAPDGVINV
-865 ALSIEDAGNLKEA
+865 TLSVEDAGNLKAA
-878 PNFFRVGVE
+878 PHFFRVGVE

-904 FDSYCDRRSSTMIGH
+904 FDSYCDRRSSTMMGH
-919 YTQRVIDQ
+919 YTQSVIDQ
-927 YDYAVVRPQESGTH
+927 YDYTVVRPQESGTH

-953 GNGIRVTSSAKEF
+953 GNGIRITSSAKEF

-973 SRQMLDRNP
+973 SRQMLDRHP
-982 DFKHSLEL
+982 DFGHSLEL
-990 KKSAHESDRTNGHTY
+990 KKSAHESDRTDGQTY
-1005 VNIDLKQM
+1005 VNLDLRQM

-1028 YLIPADT
+1028 YLIPAAP
-1035 YTFEFTISPLWN
+1035 YTFEFTMTPVWE